1 MKTDWADDPVLSQL
15 LAGKRELREAHRKMS
30 LPEKLRLVVELQ
42 KIHVATAG
50 RRRQLDELET
60 VWELDEA

>member
-15 LAGKRELREAHRKMS
+15 LAGKRELREARRKMS
-30 LPEKLRLVVELQ
+30 LPEKVRLIVELQ